1 MVEEIPSRAVAT
13 AQETSLEEEQ
23 NREREQEREFRA
35 APKLNK
41 SPLHGLW
48 ALTNRDLVKWYKNP
62 IQLIISLIQPVVWL
76 GLFGKALNFG
86 SFISSGISSSNIC
99 VGLSAT
105 ACSAAKSAAETAA
118 YKQFFGVSS
127 YFSFLSAGMLAFII
141 LFTAA
146 FAGMSVVWDR
156 RFGFMNKAMS
166 TPVGRGAI
174 VIGKILQSVI
184 RSLIQAAIVL
194 VIAIVLGM
202 DTSNMN
208 ALTIAGAFTILF
220 LMAFG
225 LSSLF
230 VMLALRSSDW
240 QTQMAIINLLNLPL
254 LFASNAMLPTS
265 IMPSWLQT
273 IVKFN
278 PVSYANDATRQLLL
292 GSTLKL
298 APLWVDFSVLTG
310 FAAVLAILGIVM
322 SWKLL
327 SK

>member
-1 MVEEIPSRAVAT
+1 MTEDLPLRSTVTTQEQVISEE
-13 AQETSLEEEQ
+13 
-23 NREREQEREFRA
+23 RERERTFRA

-41 SPLHGLW
+41 SPVHGLW

-62 IQLIISLIQPVVWL
+62 IQLFISLIQPVVWL

-86 SFISSGISSSNIC
+86 SFISSQPGITQAE
-99 VGLSAT
+99 VT
-105 ACSAAKSAAETAA
+105 AINLKT
-118 YKQFFGVSS
+118 FGTTS
-127 YFSFLSAGMLAFII
+127 YFSFLAGGMLAFII

-156 RFGFMNKAMS
+156 RFGFMNKALS

-174 VIGKILQSVI
+174 VTSKVLQSVI

-194 VIAIVLGM
+194 GIAVALGM
-202 DTSNMN
+202 DTANFSL
-208 ALTIAGAFTILF
+208 LTIAGSFVILF

-240 QTQMAIINLLNLPL
+240 QTQMAMINLLNLPL
-254 LFASNAMLPTS
+254 LFASNAMLPVS
-265 IMPSWLQT
+265 IMPDWLQSV
-273 IVKFN
+273 VKFN
-278 PVSYANDATRQLLL
+278 PVSYANDAVRQLLL
-292 GSTLKL
+292 GSTTTL
-298 APLWVDFSVLTG
+298 APLWVDFGVLAV
-310 FAAVLAILGIVM
+310 FAALLSVLGIVL
-322 SWKLL
+322 SWRFL

>member
-1 MVEEIPSRAVAT
+1 MVEETPIRSVT
-13 AQETSLEEEQ
+13 TTQETAAVRDE
-23 NREREQEREFRA
+23 EREQERAFRE

-62 IQLIISLIQPVVWL
+62 IQLFISLIQPLVWL

-86 SFISSGISSSNIC
+86 SFISSSG
-99 VGLSAT
+99 A
-105 ACSAAKSAAETAA
+105 SAAQQALL
-118 YKQFFGVSS
+118 YKQFFGVSD
-127 YFSFLSAGMLAFII
+127 YFSFLSVGMLSFII

-156 RFGFMNKAMS
+156 RFGFMNKALS

-174 VIGKILQSVI
+174 VTSKILQSVI
-184 RSLIQAAIVL
+184 RSLVQAALVL

-202 DTSNMN
+202 DTSH
-208 ALTIAGAFTILF
+208 LSVVTIAGSFTILF
-220 LMAFG
+220 LMSFG

-265 IMPSWLQT
+265 IMPGWLQT
-273 IVKFN
+273 VVKLN
-278 PVSYANDATRQLLL
+278 PVSYANDATRQILL

-298 APLWVDFSVLTG
+298 APLWVDFGVLTA
-310 FAAVLAILGIVM
+310 FAALLGALGIVL

>member
-1 MVEEIPSRAVAT
+1 VTDELPVRSTVTTQEQVISEE
-13 AQETSLEEEQ
+13 
-23 NREREQEREFRA
+23 RERERVFRA

-41 SPLHGLW
+41 SPIHGLW

-62 IQLIISLIQPVVWL
+62 IQLFISLIQPVVWL

-86 SFISSGISSSNIC
+86 SFISSQPGI
-99 VGLSAT
+99 T
-105 ACSAAKSAAETAA
+105 PAEVTLINL
-118 YKQFFGVSS
+118 KTFGTTS
-127 YFSFLSAGMLAFII
+127 YFSFLAGGMLAFII

-156 RFGFMNKAMS
+156 RFGFMNKALS

-174 VIGKILQSVI
+174 VTGKVLQSVI

-194 VIAIVLGM
+194 GIAVALGM
-202 DTSNMN
+202 DTTNFSV
-208 ALTIAGAFTILF
+208 LTVAGSFVILF

-240 QTQMAIINLLNLPL
+240 QTQMAMINLLNLPL
-254 LFASNAMLPTS
+254 LFASNAMLPVS
-265 IMPSWLQT
+265 IMPDWLQSV
-273 IVKFN
+273 VKFN
-278 PVSYANDATRQLLL
+278 PVSYANDAVRQMLL
-292 GSTLKL
+292 GSTTTL
-298 APLWVDFSVLTG
+298 APLWVDFSVLAV
-310 FAAVLAILGIVM
+310 FAALLSVLGIVL
-322 SWKLL
+322 SWRFL

>member
-1 MVEEIPSRAVAT
+1 MTEELPIRSTVT
-13 AQETSLEEEQ
+13 AQQQVIEE
-23 NREREQEREFRA
+23 RERERTFRA

-62 IQLIISLIQPVVWL
+62 IQLFISLIQPVVWL

-86 SFISSGISSSNIC
+86 SFISSQPGITPAEI
-99 VGLSAT
+99 
-105 ACSAAKSAAETAA
+105 AALNLKT
-118 YKQFFGVSS
+118 FGTTS
-127 YFSFLSAGMLAFII
+127 YFSFLAGGMLAFII

-156 RFGFMNKAMS
+156 RFGFMNKALS

-174 VIGKILQSVI
+174 VTGKVLQSVV

-194 VIAIVLGM
+194 GIAVVFGM
-202 DTSNMN
+202 DTTHFTVMSV
-208 ALTIAGAFTILF
+208 AGSFVILF

-230 VMLALRSSDW
+230 VMLALRSADW
-240 QTQMAIINLLNLPL
+240 QTQMAMINLLNLPL
-254 LFASNAMLPTS
+254 LFASNAMLPVS
-265 IMPSWLQT
+265 IMPDWLKS
-273 IVKFN
+273 VVRLN
-278 PVSYANDATRQLLL
+278 PVSYANDAVRQMLL
-292 GSTLKL
+292 GSTTTL
-298 APLWVDFSVLTG
+298 APLWADFG
-310 FAAVLAILGIVM
+310 VLALFAGLLSILGIVL
-322 SWKLL
+322 SWRFL